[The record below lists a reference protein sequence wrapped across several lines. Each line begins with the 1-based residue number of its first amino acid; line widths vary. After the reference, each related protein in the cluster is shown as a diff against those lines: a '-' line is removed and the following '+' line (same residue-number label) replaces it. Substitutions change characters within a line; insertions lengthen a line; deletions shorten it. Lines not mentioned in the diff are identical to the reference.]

1 MFRCKQFSVAQD
13 KCAMKVNTD
22 SLILGS
28 WVNPN
33 GAKSVLDIGTGTGIL
48 ALMMAQKTDD
58 AADIQAI
65 EVDESAA
72 QQARDNAEM
81 SKWSKRISVH
91 HQALEVYKPKA
102 KFDIIISNP
111 PYFEHSNKPTN
122 AFASQSDARHSARQ
136 TGLLSPTALFQFAA
150 NNVSAGGSLYCVY
163 PYQRMAEIEQAALAF
178 NLFVTSCLVVKHDS
192 KSDPYLCVYRFQA
205 QRANDED
212 SESVAES
219 EEKYPTLT
227 IRDHN
232 SEYSS
237 AFKVL
242 CRPFYLKF

>member
-1 MFRCKQFSVAQD
+1 MAQD
-13 KCAMKVNTD
+13 KCAMRVNTD

-48 ALMMAQKTDD
+48 ALMMAQKTDTV
-58 AADIQAI
+58 ADIQAI
-65 EVDESAA
+65 EVDENAA
-72 QQARDNAEM
+72 QQAVNNVEM

-91 HQALEVYKPKA
+91 HQALEVYKPKTS
-102 KFDIIISNP
+102 FDIIVSNP

-122 AFASQSDARHSARQ
+122 AFASQTNARHSARQ

-150 NNVSAGGSLYCVY
+150 NNVSAAGSLYCVY
-163 PYQRMAEIEQAALAF
+163 PYRRMVEIEQAALAF
-178 NLFVTSCLVVKHDS
+178 NLVVTGCLVVKHDS

-205 QRANDED
+205 RRAYDGD
-212 SESVAES
+212 SERVAKPEDT
-219 EEKYPTLT
+219 YPSLT
-227 IRDHN
+227 IRDN
-232 SEYSS
+232 NGEYSS
-237 AFKVL
+237 AFKAL

>member
-1 MFRCKQFSVAQD
+1 
-13 KCAMKVNTD
+13 
-22 SLILGS
+22 
-28 WVNPN
+28 
-33 GAKSVLDIGTGTGIL
+33 
-48 ALMMAQKTDD
+48 MMAQKTDD

-111 PYFEHSNKPTN
+111 PYFEHNNKPTN
-122 AFASQSDARHSARQ
+122 AFASQTNARHSARQ

-150 NNVSAGGSLYCVY
+150 NNVSAAGSLYCVY
-163 PYQRMAEIEQAALAF
+163 PYRRMAEIEQAALAF

-212 SESVAES
+212 SESVAEF

>member
-81 SKWSKRISVH
+81 SKWSKRISVQ

-102 KFDIIISNP
+102 KFDIIVSNP

-122 AFASQSDARHSARQ
+122 AFASQSHARHSARQ
-136 TGLLSPTALFQFAA
+136 TGLLSPTALFQFVA
-150 NNVSAGGSLYCVY
+150 NNVSAAGSLYCVY

-178 NLFVTSCLVVKHDS
+178 NLFVTGCLVVKHDS

-212 SESVAES
+212 SENVAEF

-232 SEYSS
+232 GEYSS